1 MIALRHHLPASS
13 GALVAACAMTAAP
26 AALAASPA
34 KDAGHD
40 HHAAAPARLAL
51 DHGRQW
57 ATDQPLRAGMERLRA
72 LVAGQLP
79 AAHRGTLAPADYA
92 AVAAKVENE
101 VAGIVANCKLE
112 PRADA
117 MLHLVIADLAGG
129 ADAMAGKT
137 AGAKPEQGLVRVAT
151 AVNNYG
157 RYFRHPGFKPIRL
170 DH

>member
-1 MIALRHHLPASS
+1 MIALRHHLLASF

-26 AALAASPA
+26 AALA

-40 HHAAAPARLAL
+40 HHGSAPARLAL
-51 DHGRQW
+51 DHGHKWR
-57 ATDQPLRAGMERLRA
+57 TDDSLRGGMERIRA
-72 LVAGQLP
+72 LVARHLP
-79 AAHRGTLAPADYA
+79 AAHAGTLAPADYA

-112 PRADA
+112 PKADA
-117 MLHLVIADLAGG
+117 MLHLVIADLGAGT
-129 ADAMAGKT
+129 DAMAGKAAT
-137 AGAKPEQGLVRVAT
+137 VKPAQGLVQVTT

-157 RYFRHPGFKPIRL
+157 RYFQHPGFKPIRL